1 MHGILIFAPII
12 ETSNSLVCKLHFSN
26 ILEYALLCQSGVVT
40 YNGIQSC
47 IINNQSYENDSG
59 TSRGDGGITDSL
71 DEDDSSCSSST
82 NASGSFYSHWTM
94 MKRDEQGQDEREL
107 SDTPQKVYAKEKAA
121 HNVEIVDV
129 ETMKEKFSKLLLGDD
144 VTGGRKGV
152 STALA
157 LSNAI
162 TNLAGKY

>member
-1 MHGILIFAPII
+1 M
-12 ETSNSLVCKLHFSN
+12 
-26 ILEYALLCQSGVVT
+26 T
-40 YNGIQSC
+40 YNGLQSC

-59 TSRGDGGITDSL
+59 TSRGDGCITDSL

-82 NASGSFYSHWTM
+82 NASGSFSSHWTM
-94 MKRDEQGQDEREL
+94 MKRDEHRLEEEL
-107 SDTPQKVYAKEKAA
+107 SDCTQKIFPNKEKPAC
-121 HNVEIVDV
+121 NVEAVDV
-129 ETMKEKFSKLLLGDD
+129 ETMKEKFAKLLLGDD

-162 TNLAGKY
+162 TNLAGKH